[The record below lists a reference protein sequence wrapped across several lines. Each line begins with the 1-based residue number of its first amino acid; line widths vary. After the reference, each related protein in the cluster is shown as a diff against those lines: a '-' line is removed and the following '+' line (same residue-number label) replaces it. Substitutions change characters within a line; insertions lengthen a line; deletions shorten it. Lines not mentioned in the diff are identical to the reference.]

1 VLIDRASHHE
11 DMFGYV
17 LITLLVILGPLA
29 VLAGVDS
36 RVDEKNRQ
44 QRFSG

>member
-1 VLIDRASHHE
+1 VLIDQASHHE

>member
-1 VLIDRASHHE
+1 VLIDRESHHE

-17 LITLLVILGPLA
+17 LITLLVLAGPLA
-29 VLAGVDS
+29 VLAGADS
-36 RVDEKNRQ
+36 RVDEKSRH

>member
-1 VLIDRASHHE
+1 MLIKRESHHE

-17 LITLLVILGPLA
+17 LITLLLIAGPLA

-36 RVDEKNRQ
+36 RVDEKTRQ

>member
-1 VLIDRASHHE
+1 VLIDRESHHE

-17 LITLLVILGPLA
+17 LITLFVLAGPLA

-36 RVDEKNRQ
+36 RLDEKSRQ
-44 QRFSG
+44 HRFSG

>member
-1 VLIDRASHHE
+1 VLIDRQSHHE

-17 LITLLVILGPLA
+17 LITLLVIAGPLA

-36 RVDEKNRQ
+36 RVDEKSRQ

>member
-1 VLIDRASHHE
+1 MLIDLASHHE

-17 LITLLVILGPLA
+17 LITLLLIVGPLA

>member
-1 VLIDRASHHE
+1 VLIDGEPHHE

-17 LITLLVILGPLA
+17 LITLLVLAGPLA

-36 RVDEKNRQ
+36 RVDEKSRQ